1 MSNFEDF
8 HNTIIEHVYANFHN
22 GNVKINPL
30 FKIWLDFFNISLC
43 ERQIFYKNP

>member
-30 FKIWLDFFNISLC
+30 FKIWLDFFQHQPLWKANIL
-43 ERQIFYKNP
+43 